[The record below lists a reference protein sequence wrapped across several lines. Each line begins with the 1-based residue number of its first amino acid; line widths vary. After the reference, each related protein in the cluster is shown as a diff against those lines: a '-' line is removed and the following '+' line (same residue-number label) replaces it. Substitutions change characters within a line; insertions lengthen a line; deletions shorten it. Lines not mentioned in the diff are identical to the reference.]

1 MVDGTLERKVGQ
13 SDALQDLAVLRNFV
27 GGAGVLTLF
36 DSPWVPLYLAV
47 VYLLSPLLGHVALA
61 GGAIL
66 FGLALVN
73 DLVTHN
79 GVKLATG
86 YARRARYGVDSA
98 IRNAE
103 AIDAMGLTDNIARRW
118 STAGWQAL
126 RLPTPPGGRTSVV
139 KGAWKFVRLFLQIA
153 VWVLGAPKLG

>member
-1 MVDGTLERKVGQ
+1 MIRRQPVATGTATTCPYTTLFR
-13 SDALQDLAVLRNFV
+13 SLQDLAVLRNFV

-73 DLVTHN
+73 DLVTQDRKSTRL
-79 GVKLATG
+79 KLQSLMRNS
-86 YARRARYGVDSA
+86 YAVFCLKTKKKIKDIHTIS
-98 IRNAE
+98 IVN
-103 AIDAMGLTDNIARRW
+103 
-118 STAGWQAL
+118 
-126 RLPTPPGGRTSVV
+126 
-139 KGAWKFVRLFLQIA
+139 
-153 VWVLGAPKLG
+153 

>member
-1 MVDGTLERKVGQ
+1 MIRRQPVATGTATTCPYTTLFR
-13 SDALQDLAVLRNFV
+13 SLQDLAVLRNFV

-98 IRNAE
+98 LRNAE
-103 AIDAMGLTDNIARRW
+103 AIDAMGLTETIPRRW
-118 STAGWQAL
+118 
-126 RLPTPPGGRTSVV
+126 
-139 KGAWKFVRLFLQIA
+139 
-153 VWVLGAPKLG
+153 